1 MKVYTMLFY
10 MLDQSSTMWLA
21 DNQTSLI
28 EYIRVQ
34 KRYLSTFSG
43 FLFIDAV
50 FLATEKLLTTINVVG
65 THNMN
70 LAT

>member
-1 MKVYTMLFY
+1 
-10 MLDQSSTMWLA
+10 MWLA
-21 DNQTSLI
+21 GNQTSLI

-50 FLATEKLLTTINVVG
+50 FPAAEKLLTTINVAG